1 MERIIDRNGK
11 KRRITLIAIPGI
23 LLLFVIGVL
32 GYGFCIYNGYL
43 LLNNPSKKQYPV
55 SGIDLSHYQGEVDWP
70 VLAQQNIMFAY
81 IKATEGSSH
90 TFSFDSSGDT
100 QADHFIHTAGNRS
113 GMLPPAVDVEYYADK
128 KSNPQDPESVREQL
142 QIMLDRL
149 EEYYHKPP
157 VLYRRCMGNLFERPF
172 RRISPMDPKCCY
184 KAGFSGRLVLLAVY
198 QPGTAEWI
206 CRGRNIY

>member
-1 MERIIDRNGK
+1 
-11 KRRITLIAIPGI
+11 
-23 LLLFVIGVL
+23 
-32 GYGFCIYNGYL
+32 
-43 LLNNPSKKQYPV
+43 V

-100 QADHFIHTAGNRS
+100 QADHFIHTVGNRF

-128 KSNPQDPESVREQL
+128 KSNPTDPESVREQL

-157 VLYRRCMGNLFERPF
+157 VLYSTEDVWETYLKGHFDEYPLWIRNVVTKPDSQADWCFWQYTNR
-172 RRISPMDPKCCY
+172 
-184 KAGFSGRLVLLAVY
+184 GRLNGYAGEETFIDLNVFY
-198 QPGTAEWI
+198 GDIESWN
-206 CRGRNIY
+206 RWRH

>member
-11 KRRITLIAIPGI
+11 KRRITIMAIPVI

-90 TFSFDSSGDT
+90 TDARFAYNWEESGKTDLAAGAYHFFSFDSSGDT
-100 QADHFIHTAGNRS
+100 QADHFIHTVGNRS

-128 KSNPQDPESVREQL
+128 KVIRRTRSLCGSSC
-142 QIMLDRL
+142 RL
-149 EEYYHKPP
+149 CWTG
-157 VLYRRCMGNLFERPF
+157 L
-172 RRISPMDPKCCY
+172 
-184 KAGFSGRLVLLAVY
+184 
-198 QPGTAEWI
+198 
-206 CRGRNIY
+206 RNIIINLPFSILQKMYGKLI